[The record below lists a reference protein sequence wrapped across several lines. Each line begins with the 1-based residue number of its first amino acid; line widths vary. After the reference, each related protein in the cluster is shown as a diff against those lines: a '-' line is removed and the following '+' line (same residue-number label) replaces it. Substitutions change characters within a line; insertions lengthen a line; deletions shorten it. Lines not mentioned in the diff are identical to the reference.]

1 VATALAALTAQ
12 TNLVRLKEQAVFSD
26 AKAARHLAIEQQ
38 LVELR
43 TTDPKE
49 VIKKNEQRIIDLNAV
64 KVSVA
69 TTTTTSKMR

>member
-1 VATALAALTAQ
+1 M
-12 TNLVRLKEQAVFSD
+12 FSD
-26 AKAARHLAIEQQ
+26 AEAAGLLAIEQQ

-64 KVSVA
+64 KVSIA
-69 TTTTTSKMR
+69 TTTNTSKTR

>member
-1 VATALAALTAQ
+1 MATALAALTAQ
-12 TNLVRLKEQAVFSD
+12 TNLARLKEQAVFSD
-26 AKAARHLAIEQQ
+26 AEATRLLAIEQQ
-38 LVELR
+38 LVEPR

-69 TTTTTSKMR
+69 TTTNTSKTR